1 MTCSKTIKAAWLILL
16 AATLLPAAAFAQ
28 RAAAIAEVQG
38 SGNISPLEGERV
50 KLTGIVTARTR
61 TGFFLQTPDA
71 DADDDPN
78 TSEGIYVYIGPRG
91 DVPAEAA
98 AGNLV
103 TVTGDIQEFRRNS
116 EAFNLTLTELSFNQ
130 GGDKITVISKGN
142 PLPKPIIITR
152 EHLTSNKV
160 DQLEKFEGMRVS
172 IPSAVTVEP
181 TGGRENNNV
190 VASNGRFAVVLK
202 GTKRPFREP
211 GIDIRE
217 FAAVY
222 DTDEI
227 RKTKPVLPVFDSN
240 PEVIRVDTAQQRSAD
255 GKPGEPLDIAA
266 MTAVENIVGVLQ
278 YEGGRYVIFTDLDTR
293 PVFTTVRKPKAMPK
307 LTDTQFSVA
316 GMNLENF
323 FDDVDDPG
331 IKEPVT
337 PPEVFQKRLNKIS
350 RSIRDY
356 LRLPDVIGSI
366 EVENI
371 NALKKLAERINSDS
385 VKAGLDDPKYE
396 AFLIEG
402 NDGRG
407 IDCGFLIKRSRV
419 DIVEIIQI
427 GKKDTYEHPET
438 GDELPLNDRPPLMVR
453 VSVKMPDGKEFPL
466 TVIVNHMKSFRGY
479 SDPKNMNNVR
489 LKKRLQ
495 AETLARFVSARQK
508 ADAAERIILLGDF
521 NAFQFSDGILDLI
534 GTLKG
539 TPAAKEAVLNPSED
553 LVDPDLVDLVDVIS
567 ANERYSYVFDA
578 NAQTLDH
585 MLISQN
591 LKSHIKGFGFARLN
605 ADFPE
610 VLKNDP
616 ARPERFSDHDPA
628 IAYFTFR

>member
-1 MTCSKTIKAAWLILL
+1 M
-16 AATLLPAAAFAQ
+16 LLPAAVFAQ
-28 RAAAIAEVQG
+28 LDQRISDIQG
-38 SGNISPLEGERV
+38 SGNTSPFVGKRV
-50 KLTGIVTARTR
+50 KITGIVTARTR
-61 TGFFLQTPDA
+61 AGFFLQTPDT
-71 DADDDPN
+71 DIDDDPA
-78 TSEGIYVYIGPRG
+78 TSEGIYVYTGPRME
-91 DVPAEAA
+91 VPPEAVV
-98 AGNLV
+98 GNLV
-103 TVTGDIQEFRRNS
+103 AVTGDVQEFRRNN
-116 EAFNLTLTELSFNQ
+116 EPFNLTLTELSFNR
-130 GGDKITVISKGN
+130 GGDKIQVISRGNAIPKPTVITAEHF
-142 PLPKPIIITR
+142 KPGRI
-152 EHLTSNKV
+152 
-160 DQLEKFEGMRVS
+160 DQLERFEGMSVS
-172 IPSAVTVEP
+172 VTSAMTVEA
-181 TGGRENNNV
+181 TGGRENKNIV
-190 VASNGRFAVVLK
+190 TSNGRFAVVLK
-202 GTKRPFREP
+202 GTGRPFREP

-222 DTDEI
+222 DTAEV
-227 RKTKPVLPVFDSN
+227 RKTKPALPVFDSN
-240 PEVIRVDTAQQRSAD
+240 PEIISIDTTQLSSAD
-255 GKPGEPLDIAA
+255 GRSAEPLNVAA
-266 MTAVENIVGVLQ
+266 MTAIENIVGVLH
-278 YEGGRYVIFTDLDTR
+278 YEGGRYTIFTDPDR
-293 PVFTTVRKPKAMPK
+293 PPVSKTFRKPKAMPK

-323 FDDVDDPG
+323 FDDVDDPA
-331 IKEPVT
+331 IREPVT
-337 PPEVFQKRLNKIS
+337 PPEIFQKRLNKIS
-350 RSIRDY
+350 RAIREY
-356 LRLPDVIGSI
+356 LQLPDIIGAI

-385 VKAGLDDPKYE
+385 VKAGLADPKYE

-419 DIVEIIQI
+419 DVVEIQQI

-438 GDELPLNDRPPLMVR
+438 GDELLLNDRPPLMAR
-453 VSVKMPDGKEFPL
+453 VSVKTPDGKGFPM
-466 TVIVNHMKSFRGY
+466 TIIVNHMKSFLGY

-495 AETLARFVSARQK
+495 AETLAQFVSGRQK
-508 ADAAERIILLGDF
+508 DDPAEHIVLLGDF

-553 LVDPDLVDLVDVIS
+553 LVDPDLIDLVDVIS
-567 ANERYSYVFDA
+567 ADERYSYVFDA

-585 MLISQN
+585 MLITQN
-591 LKSHIKGFGFARLN
+591 LKSRVKGFGFARLN

-616 ARPERFSDHDPA
+616 TRAERFSDHDPA